1 VIDDVFKGKWEK
13 FRGKIRAW
21 WKERNDDQPMLNN
34 SQREQFVGMLQKR
47 YGYTKEKA
55 ASELNEHYS
64 KVKLS

>member
-1 VIDDVFKGKWEK
+1 MI
-13 FRGKIRAW
+13 
-21 WKERNDDQPMLNN
+21 NDDQPMLNN

-64 KVKLS
+64 KEKIS